1 MTILQVHLYH
11 YHDLFDGLSMR
22 NSDQPSNK
30 HTIIKSTFFNRD
42 TQLVAKELLGKV
54 LYVWDKDMWLSAM
67 IIETE
72 AYYREEKAS
81 HASLGF
87 TEKRKALFMPPGTI
101 YMYYARGGDS
111 LNISTKGEGNAV
123 LIKSAYPYQDTST
136 APNLI
141 MRMQANNPQK
151 NNSMPRPIHKL
162 CNGQTLLCRSLNLKV
177 PHWDA
182 QKFDPNKFYIADK
195 GHQSSDIIITP
206 RLGIPEGRDQH
217 LPYRFILKEFAQ
229 HSTKK
234 PTNRETT

>member
-1 MTILQVHLYH
+1 MINTA
-11 YHDLFDGLSMR
+11 
-22 NSDQPSNK
+22 
-30 HTIIKSTFFNRD
+30 FFNRD
-42 TQLVAKELLGKV
+42 AQLVAKELLGKI
-54 LYVWDKDMWLSAM
+54 LYVWDRDMWLSAI

-111 LNISTKGEGNAV
+111 LNISTKGDGNAV
-123 LIKSAYPYQDTST
+123 LIKSAYPYQDINS
-136 APNLI
+136 APDLI
-141 MRMQANNPQK
+141 SRMQANNPAK
-151 NNSMPRPIHKL
+151 NTPAPRPLHKL

-182 QKFDPNKFYIADK
+182 QQFDSNKFYIADK
-195 GHQSSDIIITP
+195 SYQPSGIIITP
-206 RLGIPEGRDQH
+206 RLGIPRGRDQH
-217 LPYRFILKEFAQ
+217 LPYRFILQEFAQ

-234 PTNRETT
+234 PMELINSLLS

>member
-1 MTILQVHLYH
+1 MINTA
-11 YHDLFDGLSMR
+11 
-22 NSDQPSNK
+22 
-30 HTIIKSTFFNRD
+30 FFNRD
-42 TQLVAKELLGKV
+42 AQLVAKELLGKI
-54 LYVWDKDMWLSAM
+54 LYVWDRDMWLSAI

-111 LNISTKGEGNAV
+111 LNISTKGDGNAV
-123 LIKSAYPYQDTST
+123 LIKSAYPYQDINS
-136 APNLI
+136 APDLI
-141 MRMQANNPQK
+141 SRMQANNPAK
-151 NNSMPRPIHKL
+151 NTPAPRPLHKL

-182 QKFDPNKFYIADK
+182 QQFDSNKFYIADK
-195 GHQSSDIIITP
+195 GYHPSGIIITP
-206 RLGIPEGRDQH
+206 RLGIPRGRDQH
-217 LPYRFILKEFAQ
+217 LPYRFILQEFAQ

-234 PTNRETT
+234 PMELINSLLS